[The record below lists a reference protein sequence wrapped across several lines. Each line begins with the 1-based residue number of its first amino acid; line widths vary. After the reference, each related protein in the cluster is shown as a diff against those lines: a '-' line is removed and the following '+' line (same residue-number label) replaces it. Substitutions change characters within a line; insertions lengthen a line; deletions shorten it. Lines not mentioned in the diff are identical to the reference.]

1 MLTATHGD
9 SHAMLG
15 ISHVSPEK
23 KRKCSE
29 VGSQKGKRENT
40 CPLSFLSQTFPEV
53 VLNLVHTSGCNWF
66 LCRILESQ
74 DVGPIERHELMVSLL
89 TLQLHKSLVNFFP
102 MCILMISV
110 TSDLTN
116 SAFFFWCAMQCQG
129 KSICSGRVY
138 VAGKVGFLPV
148 EVSLGMKGYS
158 CPKLPIQQNVC
169 FWGNLKG

>member
-116 SAFFFWCAMQCQG
+116 SAFFSG
-129 KSICSGRVY
+129 VLCSV
-138 VAGKVGFLPV
+138 K
-148 EVSLGMKGYS
+148 
-158 CPKLPIQQNVC
+158 
-169 FWGNLKG
+169 GNLFVQVEYMLQVKWVFFRQKLALE